1 MRGSQRVS
9 KKNLFIKEYEM
20 IATIVMTWEWQELPI
35 SIGAEVKKLA
45 DRITE
50 KHSITDGF
58 GALFDSICITA
69 GEDNAWSILVS
80 DYTESNQ
87 TNDGNI
93 ADFIELNPKGRL
105 ELPRN
110 KYIQALNRP
119 LVMWQAW
126 DIVKVVAR

>member
-1 MRGSQRVS
+1 
-9 KKNLFIKEYEM
+9 M

-35 SIGAEVKKLA
+35 DIGAEVLKLA

-50 KHSITDGF
+50 KNSITDWF
-58 GALFDSICITA
+58 WALYDSLCITA
-69 GEDNAWSILVS
+69 GEDNAWSVLVS

-93 ADFIELNPKGRL
+93 ADFIELNPKWRL
-105 ELPRN
+105 ELPWNR
-110 KYIQALNRP
+110 YIQALNRP
-119 LVMWQAW
+119 MVMGQAG